1 MRWALALQQYDV
13 TSKFKAGR
21 TNVVADCLSYARIVA
36 TCYVDICVCNIIVVV
51 NSYAHVYCMF
61 WCPCVLCMAYT
72 SNVSGEDVAFIY
84 RDVID
89 DPDAGQ
95 VTIDME
101 FCV

>member
-1 MRWALALQQYDV
+1 
-13 TSKFKAGR
+13 
-21 TNVVADCLSYARIVA
+21 
-36 TCYVDICVCNIIVVV
+36 
-51 NSYAHVYCMF
+51 
-61 WCPCVLCMAYT
+61 MAYT